1 MTTPEYTIQGRAVS
15 IPVEVRDARSWFATF
30 AVPFDAA
37 QALIEHSGLVPASP
51 LPGRALCSLAFV
63 DYLDGDLDP
72 YHEVAVAILVREPGA
87 ASRKPAGAFIHQLPV
102 DQTFTCEAGR
112 TIWGF
117 PKFIAEID
125 ITVGARGA
133 ASATLTHEG
142 EGVLG
147 LRIGSGLPM
156 PSRGTALDAFSY
168 RDGVLRRTR
177 WSLHGS
183 GSRARPGGASV
194 VLGDHPIAKELRG
207 LGFPRHALM
216 SGSLTNVR
224 MEFAAAEVV

>member
-1 MTTPEYTIQGRAVS
+1 VTPAEYTIQGRTVS

-37 QALIEHSGLVPASP
+37 RSLIDSSGLVPASP

-63 DYLDGDLDP
+63 DYIDGDLDP
-72 YHEVAVAILVREPGA
+72 YHEVAVAILVREPGSA
-87 ASRKPAGAFIHQLPV
+87 RRRPAGAFIHQLPV
-102 DQTFTCEAGR
+102 DQSFTCEAGR
-112 TIWGF
+112 TMWGF
-117 PKFIAEID
+117 PKFLADID
-125 ITVGARGA
+125 IDVGARGA
-133 ASATLTHEG
+133 ASVRLTHDG
-142 EGVLG
+142 DHVLS
-147 LRIGSGLPM
+147 LRIGAAPPL

-183 GSRARPGGASV
+183 GSRGRPGGCRV
-194 VLGDHPIAKELRG
+194 ELGDHPIAKELRG

-216 SGSLTNVR
+216 SGSLANVR
-224 MEFAAAEVV
+224 MEFAAAAVV